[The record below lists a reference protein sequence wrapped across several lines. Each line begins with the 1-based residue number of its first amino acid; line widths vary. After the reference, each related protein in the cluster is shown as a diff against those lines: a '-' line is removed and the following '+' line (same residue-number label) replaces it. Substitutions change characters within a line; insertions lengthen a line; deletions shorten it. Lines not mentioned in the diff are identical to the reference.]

1 MAKKKTKIELQVT
14 DELCRKAMT
23 LLNAARTNVEAIEE
37 TEKTREISLGK
48 TKIDEAYMWLERY
61 YADIMIDP
69 ANKTCI

>member
-1 MAKKKTKIELQVT
+1 M
-14 DELCRKAMT
+14 
-23 LLNAARTNVEAIEE
+23 LNAARTNVEAIEE

-61 YADIMIDP
+61 YADIMIDL